1 LDKIEL
7 IRKCQLGD
15 LDSFEQ
21 LYKFYNKK
29 AFGSAYLISG
39 DKDIAEDIVQE
50 TFFQCFKE
58 IKKLKEPLAFD
69 VWFYKTL
76 VRYAWKISSKHKKS
90 IPLEDIDYESLSSEM
105 DTRDTKL
112 MLDEAIE
119 KLSPSLKTVIIL
131 YYFND
136 MSIKE
141 ISKILGCFQGT
152 VKSRL
157 FNAKKALKKVLVEN
171 EREVSYKDINRIKEC
186 KVND

>member
-1 LDKIEL
+1 MDKIDL
-7 IRKCQLGD
+7 IKKFQFGD
-15 LDSFEQ
+15 VDSFEQ
-21 LYKFYNKK
+21 LYKIYSKK

-76 VRYAWKISSKHKKS
+76 VRYAWKISAKHKKT

-105 DTRDTKL
+105 DYRETKL
-112 MLDEAIE
+112 MLDQAIE

-157 FNAKKALKKVLVEN
+157 YNAKKALKKVLVES
-171 EREVSYKDINRIKEC
+171 EIEAFYKEINGIKEC